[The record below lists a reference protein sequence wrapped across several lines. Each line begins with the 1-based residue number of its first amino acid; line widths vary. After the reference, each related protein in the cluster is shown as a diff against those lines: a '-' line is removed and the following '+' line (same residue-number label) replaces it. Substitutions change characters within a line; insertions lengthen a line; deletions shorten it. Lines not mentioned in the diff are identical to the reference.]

1 MVDTLK
7 QVEDKMVY
15 MQEELKLAIQKQYP
29 SQTQR
34 ELEERI
40 IVYQQEL
47 DLQRNKYAGYEREIQ
62 SLKQSLSFTTN
73 QKTQLET
80 SILALKTL
88 LMKHTESNEL
98 VIMAENIIQR
108 GIQTQIDFT
117 NLKQQFNSLEQ
128 QSKIYQNQLE
138 TNEAISKR
146 QIKDRDDQIQ
156 LLNEQLKQ
164 QYKEIDTLRQSR
176 TSAEQSLTYLKTM
189 LSKHTEQDQIQ
200 VMAEKFLQKYLALQT
215 QSTQSDQQ
223 IKLLQN
229 QLQQQENTSKRIL
242 KENQDQISSLN
253 EEIKRQFKEIE
264 SLKQSR
270 TTSEQQLTYIKTLL
284 SRHIEQDQTQV
295 MIEKFIQKYLTM
307 QTQFNQS
314 DAQIRLLQN
323 QIQAQESTQKRILKE
338 RDDQISLLNDQ
349 IKSAFKEIE
358 SLKQS
363 KIIIEREAIAK
374 NMELIQE
381 VGFLQKQY
389 LKLDQLI
396 EILTTQLKFY
406 KSANDSPNKDPRDSF
421 DLFSTLKSVNE
432 ESFGI
437 DETIFEK
444 SNLTKFINDVPKGTT
459 RSSVEEL
466 INKRQYPQ
474 QFQDKFLQ
482 QISDI
487 VSIPSG
493 QNNLFLALGY
503 IYLRNLMTGNQY
515 QYYDSIIQILG
526 TQIQVNVNRVPQLKP
541 EYSNQL
547 VCFFVCELNELRRR
561 DDKLTD
567 IVTNLQQNY
576 LFSTILVIYIKC
588 LLYKLNPQQD
598 ELLEWNRQPRN
609 YEILLNSVANNF
621 KLFIKVIGLRDLQVT
636 SYGNLNFAQQYLIKN
651 IDNFDVGIQ
660 NIQTV
665 QKYSDVRQFTES
677 LIDTFSLFD
686 YKIFDKDKVITVQYI
701 NSQGNSFFHVLGQ
714 IYFRNKSFLI
724 SNMYKDL
731 DKIGDFKIMVKNEI
745 IKFAK
750 IEFGSYL
757 RTLMGERD
765 SYQQSVLLTIFVRNW
780 LAQEFGDSSYLQ
792 FGEFNGNHQIIKQ
805 VSQSWG
811 CQINLY
817 RDEVQEIKQN
827 NGLKEYTIYI
837 RNGSYGLKL

>member
-338 RDDQISLLNDQ
+338 RDDQILLLNDQ

-474 QFQDKFLQ
+474 QFQDKFQQ

-576 LFSTILVIYIKC
+576 LFSTILVIFIKC